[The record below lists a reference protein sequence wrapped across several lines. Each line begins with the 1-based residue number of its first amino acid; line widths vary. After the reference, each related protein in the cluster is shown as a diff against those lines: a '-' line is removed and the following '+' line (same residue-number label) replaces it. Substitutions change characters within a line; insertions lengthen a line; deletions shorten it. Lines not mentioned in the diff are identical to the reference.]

1 MEITVWMIEDD
12 QAFREAIMG
21 LINLTEGMK
30 AEKGFRACEE
40 ALDVLETESP
50 PDVIL
55 IDVGL
60 PGMNGIEGLRRIKW
74 KSPGTDVIVL
84 TVYEK
89 NDTIFEAICAGAS
102 GYLLK
107 SPPAEKLIDAIREV
121 FNGGA
126 PINAQIARK
135 VLSMVSRINTDR
147 EDYEMTKRE
156 MEILRLLV
164 DGVTTRQVAEQLC
177 LSYYTVDAHIKNIYL
192 KLQVHTRSG
201 AVAKALKER
210 LV

>member
-1 MEITVWMIEDD
+1 MEIAVWMIEDD
-12 QAFREAIMG
+12 QAFRETI
-21 LINLTEGMK
+21 LSLVNQTEDL
-30 AEKGFRACEE
+30 RADGEFSTCEE
-40 ALDVLETESP
+40 ALVRLENEST

-55 IDVGL
+55 MDIGL
-60 PGMNGIEGLRRIKW
+60 PGMDGIEGLRQIKA
-74 KSPGTDVIVL
+74 KSPGTDIIML

-89 NDTIFEAICAGAS
+89 NDTIFKAICNGAS

-107 SPPAEKLIDAIREV
+107 GSPAEKIVDAIREV

-135 VLSMVSRINTDR
+135 VLDMFSRINSR
-147 EDYEMTKRE
+147 HEEYELTKRE
-156 MEILRLLV
+156 QQILRLLV
-164 DGVTTRQVAEQLC
+164 DGVTTGQIAEKLF